1 MPAFTTYE
9 WLTLTVTAAVA
20 AGTILWTWLLR
31 GRSRD
36 ATTIP
41 KPFQPVQEPVM
52 EDSAGT
58 PSLQQLTQGMK
69 LNPKATQLAETL
81 YDLGLEQY
89 NHPVNNRDRIVH
101 ESRKIMAELAS
112 ILDLDQLKLADGIGR
127 TAASAEHERDESQQE
142 TINLML
148 SPNAKM
154 YAQHKRR
161 ECEALASIAK
171 DLEKNVPRTD
181 YMFLKQRIASGETG
195 LDSIVDQLPII
206 WQSIRTLNEKVET
219 PNLKRKPPRPEK
231 VIAEYNMPD
240 GRILRDKRAEIDG
253 DWLTSHKYN
262 FLTPCPPPTQK
273 LRRTRMGNIPRTGE
287 QIRDVRRAPSSE
299 WLTEFWRQ
307 AGYMDQV
314 YLRAST
320 GTLPYQLR
328 RAYRRRQIRK
338 VQWSVLAA
346 GIIANIAIFI
356 IKHS

>member
-1 MPAFTTYE
+1 
-9 WLTLTVTAAVA
+9 
-20 AGTILWTWLLR
+20 
-31 GRSRD
+31 
-36 ATTIP
+36 
-41 KPFQPVQEPVM
+41 
-52 EDSAGT
+52 
-58 PSLQQLTQGMK
+58 
-69 LNPKATQLAETL
+69 
-81 YDLGLEQY
+81 
-89 NHPVNNRDRIVH
+89 
-101 ESRKIMAELAS
+101 MAELAS
-112 ILDLDQLKLADGIGR
+112 ILDLDQLKLADEIGR

-181 YMFLKQRIASGETG
+181 YTFLKQRIASGETG

-262 FLTPCPPPTQK
+262 FLTPCPPPTQIP
-273 LRRTRMGNIPRTGE
+273 RPTRMGNIPRTGE